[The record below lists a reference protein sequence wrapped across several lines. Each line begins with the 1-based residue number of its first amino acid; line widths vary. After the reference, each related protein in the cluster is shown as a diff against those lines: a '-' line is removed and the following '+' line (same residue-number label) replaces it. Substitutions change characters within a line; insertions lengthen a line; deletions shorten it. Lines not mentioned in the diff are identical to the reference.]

1 MARKLFCELCPLT
14 YELSR
19 WKGIV
24 FRHLQDL
31 RCPSP
36 FARSR
41 REEPLP
47 VLAYRH
53 ASLIRRRLGNVD
65 MRLQENKAVNLR
77 LAAPKVS
84 GVLIRPGEVFSFWRL
99 VGATSV
105 RKGYRE
111 GLMIKRG
118 QPSQGIGGGLCQF
131 TNLLHWLAL
140 HSPLRIVEYHHHDGV
155 DLFPDCGRQIPFG
168 IGTSISYNYLDY
180 RFQNPTGATFQL
192 LVWTT
197 DTHLCGELRAD
208 VELPLSWHIRS
219 EEEAFVRDGI
229 GYTGTMSLSASAWTR
244 GAATCCRAKPSSGTM
259 RWCCMRC
266 RKIGLWK
273 RAEGRARA
281 PFSPPSRLGGRKI
294 GSASVLQGDAQTAF
308 RMSSPGKKKPGTI
321 RCRASFICCRLSR
334 ERPSFRTLQTSA

>member
-1 MARKLFCELCPLT
+1 MARKLFCDLCPLT

-19 WKGIV
+19 WKGI
-24 FRHLQDL
+24 
-31 RCPSP
+31 
-36 FARSR
+36 
-41 REEPLP
+41 
-47 VLAYRH
+47 
-53 ASLIRRRLGNVD
+53 
-65 MRLQENKAVNLR
+65 
-77 LAAPKVS
+77 AAPKVS

-99 VGATSV
+99 VGATSA

-131 TNLLHWLAL
+131 TNLLHWLVL

-180 RFQNPTGATFQL
+180 RFQNPTGTTFQL

-197 DTHLCGELRAD
+197 DIPEQCHCPRVRGQ
-208 VELPLSWHIRS
+208 
-219 EEEAFVRDGI
+219 EERQPAV
-229 GYTGTMSLSASAWTR
+229 
-244 GAATCCRAKPSSGTM
+244 GTM

-273 RAEGRARA
+273 RSEGRARA
-281 PFSPPSRLGGRKI
+281 PFSPPSRLAGRKI
-294 GSASVLQGDAQTAF
+294 GGASVLQGDAQTAF
-308 RMSSPGKKKPGTI
+308 RMSSPGKKKPGTM
-321 RCRASFICCRLSR
+321 RRRASFICCRLSR

>member
-1 MARKLFCELCPLT
+1 MARKLFCDLCPLT

-19 WKGIV
+19 WKGIA

-31 RCPSP
+31 RCSSP

-53 ASLIRRRLGNVD
+53 ASLIQRRLGNVD

-99 VGATSV
+99 VGATSA

-131 TNLLHWLAL
+131 TNLLHWLVL

-180 RFQNPTGATFQL
+180 RFQNPTGTTFQL

-208 VELPLSWHIRS
+208 ADLPLSWHIRS
-219 EEEAFVRDGI
+219 EEETFVREGDRVYRNNVIARECVDKRSGNL
-229 GYTGTMSLSASAWTR
+229 LS
-244 GAATCCRAKPSSGTM
+244 RASSGTM

-273 RAEGRARA
+273 RSEGRARA
-281 PFSPPSRLGGRKI
+281 PFSPPSRLAGRKI
-294 GSASVLQGDAQTAF
+294 GGASVLQGDAQHAF
-308 RMSSPGKKKPGTI
+308 RCLP
-321 RCRASFICCRLSR
+321 R
-334 ERPSFRTLQTSA
+334 ERRSPAP

>member
-1 MARKLFCELCPLT
+1 MARKLFCDLCPLT

-19 WKGIV
+19 WKGIA

-31 RCPSP
+31 RCSSP

-53 ASLIRRRLGNVD
+53 ASLIRRRLGNVN

-99 VGATSV
+99 VGATSA

-131 TNLLHWLAL
+131 TNLLHWLVL

-180 RFQNPTGATFQL
+180 RFQNPTGTTFQL

-208 VELPLSWHIRS
+208 ADLPLSWHIRS
-219 EEEAFVRDGI
+219 EEEAFVREGDRVYRNNVI
-229 GYTGTMSLSASAWTR
+229 VR
-244 GAATCCRAKPSSGTM
+244 ECVDKRSGN
-259 RWCCMRC
+259 
-266 RKIGLWK
+266 L
-273 RAEGRARA
+273 
-281 PFSPPSRLGGRKI
+281 
-294 GSASVLQGDAQTAF
+294 
-308 RMSSPGKKKPGTI
+308 
-321 RCRASFICCRLSR
+321 LSR
-334 ERPSFRTLQTSA
+334 ETLKRNHALVLYEVPEDRIMEEI

>member
-1 MARKLFCELCPLT
+1 MARKLFCDLCPLT

-19 WKGIV
+19 WKGIA

-31 RCPSP
+31 RCSSP
-36 FARSR
+36 FGPGRGGKSRFRYWHIAMPRSSGGGSATWTCGSKKTR
-41 REEPLP
+41 PLICGLP
-47 VLAYRH
+47 P
-53 ASLIRRRLGNVD
+53 
-65 MRLQENKAVNLR
+65 
-77 LAAPKVS
+77 PKVS

-99 VGATSV
+99 VGATST

-131 TNLLHWLAL
+131 TNLLHWLVL

-180 RFQNPTGATFQL
+180 RFQNPTGTTFQL

-208 VELPLSWHIRS
+208 AELALSWHIRS
-219 EEEAFVRDGI
+219 EEETFVREGDRVYRNNVI
-229 GYTGTMSLSASAWTR
+229 AR
-244 GAATCCRAKPSSGTM
+244 ECVDKRSGN
-259 RWCCMRC
+259 
-266 RKIGLWK
+266 L
-273 RAEGRARA
+273 
-281 PFSPPSRLGGRKI
+281 
-294 GSASVLQGDAQTAF
+294 
-308 RMSSPGKKKPGTI
+308 
-321 RCRASFICCRLSR
+321 LSR
-334 ERPSFRTLQTSA
+334 ETLKRNHALVLYEVPEDRIMEEI

>member
-1 MARKLFCELCPLT
+1 MARKLFCDLCPLT
-14 YELSR
+14 YEVSR
-19 WKGIV
+19 WKGIA

-31 RCPSP
+31 RCSSP

-53 ASLIRRRLGNVD
+53 ASLIRRRLGNMD

-99 VGATSV
+99 VGATSA

-131 TNLLHWLAL
+131 TNLLHWLVL

-180 RFQNPTGATFQL
+180 RFQNPTGTTFQL

-197 DTHLCGELRAD
+197 ETPLKTVRLPFRKK
-208 VELPLSWHIRS
+208 PLSGK
-219 EEEAFVRDGI
+219 AN
-229 GYTGTMSLSASAWTR
+229 GYTGTMSLPASAWTR

-273 RAEGRARA
+273 RSEGRARA
-281 PFSPPSRLGGRKI
+281 PFSPPSRLAGRKI
-294 GSASVLQGDAQTAF
+294 GGASVLQGDAQTAF
-308 RMSSPGKKKPGTI
+308 RMSSPGKKKPGTM
-321 RCRASFICCRLSR
+321 RRRASFICCRLSR

>member
-1 MARKLFCELCPLT
+1 MARKLFCDLCPLT

-19 WKGIV
+19 WKGIA

-31 RCPSP
+31 RCSSP

-53 ASLIRRRLGNVD
+53 ASL
-65 MRLQENKAVNLR
+65 
-77 LAAPKVS
+77 
-84 GVLIRPGEVFSFWRL
+84 
-99 VGATSV
+99 VGATSA

-131 TNLLHWLAL
+131 TNLLHWLVL

-180 RFQNPTGATFQL
+180 RFQNPTGTTFQL

-208 VELPLSWHIRS
+208 ADLPLSWHIRS
-219 EEEAFVRDGI
+219 EEETFVREGDRVYRNNVI
-229 GYTGTMSLSASAWTR
+229 VR
-244 GAATCCRAKPSSGTM
+244 ECVDKRSGN
-259 RWCCMRC
+259 
-266 RKIGLWK
+266 L
-273 RAEGRARA
+273 
-281 PFSPPSRLGGRKI
+281 
-294 GSASVLQGDAQTAF
+294 
-308 RMSSPGKKKPGTI
+308 
-321 RCRASFICCRLSR
+321 LSR
-334 ERPSFRTLQTSA
+334 ETLKRNHALVLYEVPEDRIMEEI